1 VRRERGIDYHV
12 VVEALRGDSIEER
25 SHRLFRERRAGEE
38 TDGRGLVLLVDPI
51 AEQVRVEVGYALEGD
66 VTDLEASRLLAEYLA
81 PYFRSDD
88 SAAGIEASIEAVID
102 ILGPP
107 AAHSAVA
114 DTISS
119 SQSEVQQSPLAAA
132 DAPIDGSGGAG
143 ASLELLREIPDGAL
157 DRAAEAALRTIMVPQ
172 REPRQSRDL
181 EIALMHKG
189 IYYAD
194 TPLYDEAWRAAR
206 QPKSWDPDRLREIA
220 RQWDRPYRIEIREP
234 RAVAYYEDAPELGPT
249 FLRRD
254 STGWIIDASEAAKT
268 IVYDYSSSSWY
279 ALDSGSPY
287 LEILEAVLPLRRV
300 TLSDDRAAWQ
310 IDNGR

>member
-1 VRRERGIDYHV
+1 
-12 VVEALRGDSIEER
+12 
-25 SHRLFRERRAGEE
+25 
-38 TDGRGLVLLVDPI
+38 T
-51 AEQVRVEVGYALEGD
+51 
-66 VTDLEASRLLAEYLA
+66 
-81 PYFRSDD
+81 
-88 SAAGIEASIEAVID
+88 
-102 ILGPP
+102 
-107 AAHSAVA
+107 
-114 DTISS
+114 
-119 SQSEVQQSPLAAA
+119 
-132 DAPIDGSGGAG
+132 
-143 ASLELLREIPDGAL
+143 
-157 DRAAEAALRTIMVPQ
+157 
-172 REPRQSRDL
+172 
-181 EIALMHKG
+181 
-189 IYYAD
+189 
-194 TPLYDEAWRAAR
+194 
-206 QPKSWDPDRLREIA
+206 SWDPDRLREIA